1 MKVLLDTNII
11 IHREAARLKE
21 GSNIGLLFRW
31 MDKLRYEKWIHPLTR
46 EELAKNKNSDTFQT
60 LNVKLESYNELKTE
74 APLSEALLRIQEQY
88 DKDDNDRNDT
98 RLLAEVYENRVNMLV
113 TEDDKI
119 HEKASDLGITDKV
132 RKIEDF
138 LHEVTNANPKL
149 TDYKILSIQKTYL
162 GKLDINDKFFNSFK
176 EDYPQ
181 FESWFSQ
188 KANEEGYVSLDE
200 KGKIIAFLYLKIE
213 NDNENY
219 SDIYPIF
226 ARTKRLKI
234 GTFKVISTG
243 YKLGERFLKIIF
255 DNALGA
261 KVKEIYVTIFE
272 DYAPSEK
279 ADLVKLLQDWGFYR
293 HGEKTSSAGKEGV
306 YVRDFAGKFNA
317 DDIKHSYPFVSGKQ
331 RKFIVPIYENYHTD
345 LFPDSI
351 LTNEKPENFSESKV
365 HRNAIHKVYISRS
378 VNRDMAKGDIIV
390 FYRTG
395 GFYRGV
401 VTTIG
406 MVDSIITDIPD
417 VDKFISLC
425 KDRSVFTRDE
435 LHDHWNYKRHIRPF
449 IVNFLYV
456 HSFSPPF
463 LNMKKLIE
471 LGIIKDVHS
480 APRGFGRLSDDQF
493 NRLIKETDAQNII
506 VD

>member
-138 LHEVTNANPKL
+138 LHEVTSANPEL
-149 TDYKILSIQKTYL
+149 TDYKVLSIQKTYL

-188 KANEEGYVSLDE
+188 KANETGYVSLDE

-272 DYAPSEK
+272 DDAPSEK

-306 YVRDFAGKFNA
+306 YVRDFTGAIKPSN
-317 DDIKHSYPFVSGKQ
+317 IKHSYPFISNKG
-331 RKFIVPIYENYHTD
+331 RKFIVPIYPEYHTE
-345 LFPDSI
+345 LLPDSI
-351 LTNEKPENFSESKV
+351 LTNEQKKDFVNNKA
-365 HRNAIHKVYISRS
+365 HRNALHKVYISRG
-378 VNRDMAKGDIIV
+378 VNRDLKKGDIIV

-395 GFYRGV
+395 GRYKSV

-406 MVDSIITDIPD
+406 IVDNVVTDISH
-417 VDKFISLC
+417 VEKFISLC
-425 KDRSVFTRDE
+425 GARSVFSRDK
-435 LHDHWNYKRHIRPF
+435 LIQNWNKPPRPF

-463 LNMKKLIE
+463 LNMEKLIE
-471 LGIIKDVHS
+471 LGIIKNVHS
-480 APRGFGRLSDDQF
+480 APRGFEPLSDDQF
-493 NRLIKETDAQNII
+493 NLLIKETNAQNII